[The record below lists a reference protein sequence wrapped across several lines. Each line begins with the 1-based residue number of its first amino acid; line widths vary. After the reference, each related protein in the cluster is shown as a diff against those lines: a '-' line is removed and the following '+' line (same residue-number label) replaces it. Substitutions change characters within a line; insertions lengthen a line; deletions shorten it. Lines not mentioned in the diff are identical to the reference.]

1 MQYKVPIVSRITVP
15 TILMII
21 SIEANQCDE
30 SLPTVQN
37 VTHCPRND
45 YEWQLAVKR
54 KRCDALASI
63 QTCVHDRGKFVY
75 HCLVNKQADGLVE
88 VCAPNWILTGY
99 CGYYDTALG
108 KIVNNVEKDCHS
120 SSFITQCPERYNS
133 SDSYKYQG
141 CYETKIKRE
150 ESRLC
155 DDKNFAQP
163 FPSEHHL
170 LWILPGIIAIVSSI
184 GFICSF
190 MKLRKLKSKGNTRT
204 GQSVGQEQRYLNL
217 TSTSIDENVHGDQ
230 DLALVQSQN
239 NGGEAPPREQFLAVV
254 QSGNY
259 EGQNEGDGESED
271 TDPFLYLLRGVEM
284 IYRATPRNHNIGSET
299 LAASGHD
306 KGCASNLSQSFPG
319 SSVAGKAEKKSENKD
334 KKSETTK
341 QDPVIQKM
349 EKLQELVNRKR

>member
-190 MKLRKLKSKGNTRT
+190 MKLRKLKSK
-204 GQSVGQEQRYLNL
+204 
-217 TSTSIDENVHGDQ
+217 DEDVHGDQ

-239 NGGEAPPREQFLAVV
+239 NGGEALHRDQILAVV
-254 QSGNY
+254 QSQDY
-259 EGQNEGDGESED
+259 EGQNEGDEESED
-271 TDPFLYLLRGVEM
+271 TNPFLYLLTAVEKV
-284 IYRATPRNHNIGSET
+284 YHAKPRNHDFYSET

-306 KGCASNLSQSFPG
+306 KKGCASNVSRSFPG
-319 SSVAGKAEKKSENKD
+319 SSIAGKAEKKPENKD
-334 KKSETTK
+334 KKPETTK
-341 QDPVIQKM
+341 RDPVIQKM